1 MISDRKKQIFVTDL
15 DGTLLDDNYRWDPAI
30 PSLKRI
36 RELGFPL
43 VLNSSKT
50 LPEIQAIAAALP
62 TDAPLIAENGGLI
75 AIPEGSPLVA
85 DCDSGDTVAGYR
97 ILFPGISREKILQVA
112 HDLRDSRGYAFEG
125 FADWPIETIIAH
137 TGLSHGQALHSRQR
151 LATEPIH
158 WNDSEEKL
166 AGFSAAL
173 APHHIR
179 LLRGGRFIHLMG
191 LCDKAD
197 GLRTVADLYRTVF
210 PNSPWSTIALGDGA
224 NDLEM
229 LNAADAAAVIPNTH
243 GGALLKPA
251 VRRVFTASLPGPAG
265 WHEAIT
271 HFLTT

>member
-1 MISDRKKQIFVTDL
+1 MMALSKKQIIVTDL
-15 DGTLLDDNYRWDPAI
+15 DGTLLDDRYQWEPAI
-30 PSLKRI
+30 PSLERL

-50 LPEIQAIAAALP
+50 LLEIQSIAAALD

-75 AIPEGSPLVA
+75 AIPEDSPLTA
-85 DCDSGDTVAGYR
+85 ACESGDTVSGYR
-97 ILFPGISREKILQVA
+97 LLFPGVSRETILQFA
-112 HDLRDSRGYAFEG
+112 HGLRDSQGYVFEG
-125 FADWPIETIIAH
+125 FADWSIDTIIEH
-137 TGLSHGQALHSRQR
+137 TGLSPEQALQASQR
-151 LATEPIH
+151 RATEPIL

-166 AGFSAAL
+166 AAFSAAL
-173 APHHIR
+173 APHRIR

-191 LCDKAD
+191 FCDKAD
-197 GLRTVADLYRTVF
+197 GLRSVTGLYRKVYPDTL
-210 PNSPWSTIALGDGA
+210 WSTIALGDGA

-243 GGALLKPA
+243 GGPLLKPA
-251 VRRVFTASLPGPAG
+251 NSHVFTASQPGPSG